1 MYRSPSS
8 FLIPYSVDVDF
19 IQLGY
24 FSTPFAMF
32 PHSSGI
38 LLAIRNNYSIK
49 TNGRVRLLSFLV
61 LV

>member
-1 MYRSPSS
+1 
-8 FLIPYSVDVDF
+8 VDVDF